1 MQISIPIQTAPLE
14 KITIDEVRDKLLEIQ
29 DSFFGDLITQDSL
42 NELNRIIEEK
52 INKPYDLKIKAE
64 LVNNNN
70 VKLFGYDLD
79 SKAVLDPNCKIKFI
93 SKTRFKGK

>member
-1 MQISIPIQTAPLE
+1 MQIIIPIQTAPLE

-64 LVNNNN
+64 LVDNN
-70 VKLFGYDLD
+70 VKLFGYNLD
-79 SKAVLDPNCKIKFI
+79 SKVVLDPNCKIKFI
-93 SKTRFKGK
+93 SKKRFKGK

>member
-1 MQISIPIQTAPLE
+1 MNLNIPIPTKQPQ
-14 KITIDEVRDKLLEIQ
+14 KITVEEVRLELRKIEEVM
-29 DSFFGDLITQDSL
+29 FGDLIVQDSL

-64 LVNNNN
+64 LVNNN

>member
-1 MQISIPIQTAPLE
+1 MQIIIPIQTAPLE

-29 DSFFGDLITQDSL
+29 DSFFGDLIVQDSL

-64 LVNNNN
+64 LVNIN
-70 VKLFGYDLD
+70 VKLFGYNLD